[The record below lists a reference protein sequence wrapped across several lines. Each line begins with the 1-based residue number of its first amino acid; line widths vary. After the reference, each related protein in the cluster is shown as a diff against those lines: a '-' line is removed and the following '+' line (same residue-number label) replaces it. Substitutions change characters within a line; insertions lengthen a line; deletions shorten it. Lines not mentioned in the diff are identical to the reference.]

1 MAVSPEIQKQFVEY
15 IKLQVFDDNFIDRK
29 EEKKILET
37 GIKNGIGVDEALSII
52 RQVASEKGIVVER
65 DVEDRAKEL
74 LQQFAANDGKIDKKE
89 FDNAV
94 SLFKNACK
102 GRVTDIEIQK
112 RLKQMMLDN
121 AWKAKEGGL
130 FGSKWFSAI
139 AV

>member
-15 IKLQVFDDNFIDRK
+15 IKLQVFDDNYIDRK

-65 DVEDRAKEL
+65 DVEDKAKEL
-74 LQQFAANDGKIDKKE
+74 LQRFAANDGRVDKKE
-89 FDNAV
+89 FEDAV
-94 SLFKNACK
+94 SLFKTSCK
-102 GRVTDIEIQK
+102 GRVTDIEIHK

-121 AWKAKEGGL
+121 GWKAKEGGL
-130 FGSKWFSAI
+130 FGTKWFTAI
-139 AV
+139 SV